1 MTATTPT
8 VPVPARTREGAGG
21 RPTRTGRDRGGW
33 LGLVYLA
40 PALIVFALFVFY
52 PLVRSIVL
60 SFQGTD
66 IIGRPAGFV
75 GTENYAQMFSDPDFG
90 QTILV
95 TIAFVVATVV
105 PSIAIALS
113 IALALQGRIRGI
125 RFFRTAFAL
134 PFAFSVATASVVFQV
149 LYNPASGVLNG
160 LLSYVGAGPVQWLT
174 NPDLALWSVCATS
187 VWMQLGYNLLILSA
201 GLGAVDEEVVE
212 AARLDG
218 AAGWRLNRSIILPLV
233 TPQLFFLV
241 VTGTVQALQS
251 FGQIKILTVGGPERR
266 TTTLVYS
273 IYDQAFNNNN
283 SNFGYASAQAVVL
296 LLVVLAV
303 TAIQFGVL
311 ERKVF
316 YR

>member
-1 MTATTPT
+1 MD
-8 VPVPARTREGAGG
+8 
-21 RPTRTGRDRGGW
+21 RP
-33 LGLVYLA
+33 GLPR
-40 PALIVFALFVFY
+40 PALVVFALFVFY

-75 GTENYAQMFSDPDFG
+75 GGDNYAQMFSDPDFG

-95 TIAFVVATVV
+95 TVAFVVATVV
-105 PSIAIALS
+105 PSIAIALA

-160 LLSYVGAGPVQWLT
+160 LLSYIGVGPVQWLT
-174 NPDLALWSVCATS
+174 NPTWPCGRCARRRCGCSWATTCS
-187 VWMQLGYNLLILSA
+187 SSA
-201 GLGAVDEEVVE
+201 PGSARSTRRSSRRPRSTAPRVAAQPVDHPAAHHAAAVLP
-212 AARLDG
+212 RRHRDG
-218 AAGWRLNRSIILPLV
+218 PGPAELR
-233 TPQLFFLV
+233 
-241 VTGTVQALQS
+241 
-251 FGQIKILTVGGPERR
+251 QIKILTVGGPERR

-303 TAIQFGVL
+303 TAVQFGIL